1 MYCNILKREGDEA
14 YAIAYIDNSI
24 GAYFP
29 LFDAEAAEVHRVY
42 DTGEVLLSS
51 TVSETGS
58 YIYVKAPI
66 YDNDGKVIG
75 VVEVG
80 TLSDVLDS
88 SVNQMLRAIVVPLI
102 MIILVILFVFSE
114 IFSFIDLRSKYKEEV
129 QENKQAVPL
138 HLVRFLVFITFVAF
152 NMATSFLPVYILRF
166 VGEGIDIPRELAGS
180 IPMSINLVFLA
191 ITSLFCARLLNAF
204 SFRKVAV
211 FSGCIALCGDLIL
224 ALSQN
229 YAMIV
234 SGLILNGIGVGLI
247 TNAIHIYLASSKFG
261 GNKVS
266 GYGFSIFS
274 AASLI
279 S

>member
-1 MYCNILKREGDEA
+1 MYCNILKCEGDEA

-29 LFDAEAAEVHRVY
+29 LFDNEATEVQQVY

-88 SVNQMLRAIVVPLI
+88 SVNQMIRSIAIPLI

-114 IFSFIDLRSKYKEEV
+114 IFSFFDLRSKYQEEV
-129 QENKQAVPL
+129 QKTAGYS
-138 HLVRFLVFITFVAF
+138 FTCCAF
-152 NMATSFLPVYILRF
+152 
-166 VGEGIDIPRELAGS
+166 
-180 IPMSINLVFLA
+180 
-191 ITSLFCARLLNAF
+191 
-204 SFRKVAV
+204 
-211 FSGCIALCGDLIL
+211 
-224 ALSQN
+224 
-229 YAMIV
+229 
-234 SGLILNGIGVGLI
+234 IGVYHLYCIQHGHLLP
-247 TNAIHIYLASSKFG
+247 ACIHIEVCGHRHRHSKRTSRLYPY
-261 GNKVS
+261 VD
-266 GYGFSIFS
+266 
-274 AASLI
+274 
-279 S
+279 